1 MDPVED
7 TLRRLREAF
16 NAGRTRPAE
25 FRVEQLKGLSRFLQ
39 DNRQL
44 LKDALAQDLH
54 KSAFESEISELLL
67 CQNEVD
73 LALKSLQAWMKD
85 EPAGNNLITQL
96 DSTFIR
102 KEPYGLVL
110 IIAPWNYPVNLILV
124 PLVGAIAAG
133 NCVVLKPSEISKSTE
148 KVLVTLLPQY
158 LDKVLAWAAIL

>member
-54 KSAFESEISELLL
+54 KVRVERS
-67 CQNEVD
+67 
-73 LALKSLQAWMKD
+73 SLGAAASFLGRAASSVASFSPK
-85 EPAGNNLITQL
+85 EEGL
-96 DSTFIR
+96 DI
-102 KEPYGLVL
+102 
-110 IIAPWNYPVNLILV
+110 
-124 PLVGAIAAG
+124 
-133 NCVVLKPSEISKSTE
+133 
-148 KVLVTLLPQY
+148 
-158 LDKVLAWAAIL
+158 